1 MSVYWLCVEVG
12 KEMTRFLRKFESST
26 GASREIAAA
35 LLEFWDQQ
43 GIQTSVIHDLEL
55 CVVELANN
63 VYEHGYQERDG
74 KVIEVGCRVAP
85 KRIEI
90 TIDHE
95 GLSLESDVMDEMLS
109 APLQEPD
116 LDDPLSWAT
125 SGRGFYILNALMD
138 DVSVSESNGVTSFRL
153 TKFIP
158 SLP

>member
-1 MSVYWLCVEVG
+1 
-12 KEMTRFLRKFESST
+12 MTRFLRTFESST
-26 GASREIAAA
+26 DASREIAAA
-35 LLEFWDQQ
+35 LLDFWGQQ
-43 GIQTSVIHDLEL
+43 GIQTPVIHELEL

-63 VYEHGYQERDG
+63 VYEHGYQEEDG
-74 KVIEVGCRVAP
+74 KVIEVGCRVAA

-90 TIDHE
+90 TINHE

-109 APLQEPD
+109 ASLQEFD

-138 DVSVSESNGVTSFRL
+138 DVSVSENDGVTSFRL
-153 TKFIP
+153 IKLLP